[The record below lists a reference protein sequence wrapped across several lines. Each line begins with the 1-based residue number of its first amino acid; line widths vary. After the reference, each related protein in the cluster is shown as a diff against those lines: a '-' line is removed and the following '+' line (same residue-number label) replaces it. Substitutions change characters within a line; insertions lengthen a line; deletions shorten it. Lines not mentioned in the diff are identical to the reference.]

1 MRAATRAAALAPGM
15 LGARRAAAQDGAISA
30 PP

>member
-1 MRAATRAAALAPGM
+1 MRAGIRAAAPEPGI
-15 LGARRAAAQDGAISA
+15 LGTRQVAAQDGAISA